1 MDIGVFPT
9 LTVCDHTIDRKCSLF
24 ESAFIRPHRR
34 CMSFS
39 LVSCHT
45 GKESIDCFVVRPVR
59 KGRPSITWVL
69 RYRYPSSCL
78 LFHPHESRPSN
89 AGDLSIVVAAKLTR
103 GSATSNSSRTTWY
116 FIGKLFVTTTSKE
129 NAISSFT
136 PQSECPALHVWGMEQ
151 DEVGGRRIV
160 RLEASFVVSR
170 LKICR
175 TLDPDVPEPFT
186 ETFCDPASLRYYMIG
201 LSIVFI
207 SLGSARWPMRIPRS

>member
-1 MDIGVFPT
+1 MASLKVLDEAETSLCLGLRSGLVDIGVFPI

-89 AGDLSIVVAAKLTR
+89 AGDLSIVVATKLTR
-103 GSATSNSSRTTWY
+103 GSATSKSSRTTWY
-116 FIGKLFVTTTSKE
+116 LIGKL
-129 NAISSFT
+129 
-136 PQSECPALHVWGMEQ
+136 
-151 DEVGGRRIV
+151 
-160 RLEASFVVSR
+160 
-170 LKICR
+170 
-175 TLDPDVPEPFT
+175 VPKYIEK
-186 ETFCDPASLRYYMIG
+186 G
-201 LSIVFI
+201 V
-207 SLGSARWPMRIPRS
+207 